1 MQLRTNHS
9 SSVSDSIQRSR
20 RAAFTLMEVL
30 VVVAI
35 LVVLAGIGIG
45 VYRYLDESKEKVAK
59 AGVKNIETA
68 CNAYRLTHDVFPA
81 QLTDLTMPSEGKA
94 AYLDDRALFD
104 PWNRPYQY
112 DQNQLSKTGMPLIW
126 SQGAN
131 PGTSQQIRNWQ

>member
-1 MQLRTNHS
+1 MQLRTQAPTRS
-9 SSVSDSIQRSR
+9 QRR
-20 RAAFTLMEVL
+20 TAFTLMEVL

-45 VYRYLDESKEKVAK
+45 VYRYLDESKEKIAK

-68 CNAYRLTHDVFPA
+68 VNAYHLTHEQFPESLA
-81 QLTDLTMPSEGKA
+81 VLTVPEGGKA
-94 AYLDDRALFD
+94 AYLEEKALYD

-112 DQNQLSKTGMPLIW
+112 DPSKLSKTGVPLIY

-131 PGTSQQIRNWQ
+131 PGASPPVSNW